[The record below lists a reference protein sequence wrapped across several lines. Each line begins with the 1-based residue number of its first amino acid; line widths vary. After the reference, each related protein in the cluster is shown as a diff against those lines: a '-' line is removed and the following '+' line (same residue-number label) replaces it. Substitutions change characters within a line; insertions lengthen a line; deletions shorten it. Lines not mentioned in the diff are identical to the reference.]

1 MAHLLLKNFNFLFF
15 YLHSRFYFPPVP
27 PPDSSTYR
35 TSSLPPSPQGNPHYP
50 PPRPLTLWGLL
61 SIEGWVHVFWMNPD
75 PAVFCYIC
83 VGEFISA
90 GVCWLVGIPVSERT
104 RRFRLIETTG
114 RPTMLL
120 SSSSSSWFSII
131 ETQCSAA
138 SVYWLGANICIWLSC
153 LLDFSEGSHNMP
165 LFCQALGPPLELD
178 PTLGLWLDLILD
190 RVLSIS
196 IAAVLSAGTIMGQS
210 FECGMATSFLI

>member
-1 MAHLLLKNFNFLFF
+1 
-15 YLHSRFYFPPVP
+15 
-27 PPDSSTYR
+27 
-35 TSSLPPSPQGNPHYP
+35 
-50 PPRPLTLWGLL
+50 
-61 SIEGWVHVFWMNPD
+61 MNPD

-165 LFCQALGPPLELD
+165 LFCEC
-178 PTLGLWLDLILD
+178 
-190 RVLSIS
+190 S
-196 IAAVLSAGTIMGQS
+196 IASIIVSGLRTSPWAGSNTGPVAGSHFRQGPLHFHSCSSFSRNNYGSEFWMWHGNVLPHFS
-210 FECGMATSFLI
+210 